1 MKEERIATPVT
12 RSLVRND
19 TPSSLPRA
27 AATPPLSGEAR
38 AAEGVGLEECN
49 LASRPAFL
57 AECLNKP
64 WRISDE
70 AMELLERADEALDD
84 RPRSYGETILER
96 EDLLARLLRAY
107 AKGHDTFQAWAGVL
121 FSFCMDDD
129 SFDYW
134 KAVRTILYIYG
145 KRAIL

>member
-1 MKEERIATPVT
+1 MT

-19 TPSSLPRA
+19 TPPSLPRA

-38 AAEGVGLEECN
+38 AAEDVGPYSEEARDL
-49 LASRPAFL
+49 LA
-57 AECLNKP
+57 
-64 WRISDE
+64 
-70 AMELLERADEALDD
+70 RADEALDD

-145 KRAIL
+145 KRAFL

>member
-1 MKEERIATPVT
+1 MKEERIATPVK

-19 TPSSLPRA
+19 TPPSLPRA

-38 AAEGVGLEECN
+38 AAEGAGLEECN

-70 AMELLERADEALDD
+70 ARELLARADEALDD

-96 EDLLARLLRAY
+96 EELSERMLRAY
-107 AKGHDTFQAWAGVL
+107 AHGTCIFLFSARVL
-121 FSFCMDDD
+121 FRACLEGQG
-129 SFDYW
+129 FDFW
-134 KAVRTILYIYG
+134 KAVHAFLFFYG
-145 KRAIL
+145 KRVFL